1 MDKKRSVY
9 VGQCIDLVGGDAS
22 NNYVTNMWHAKA
34 LLLFVC
40 VVGKFS
46 LSTLTVTDFSPKG
59 V

>member
-34 LLLFVC
+34 LLLFVGMC
-40 VVGKFS
+40 SRQFFHS
-46 LSTLTVTDFSPKG
+46 QR
-59 V
+59 